1 MDSIDEQKK
10 TLTEKCKTLIAS
22 GKVDPNVLIRNARE
36 NPAAQ
41 KIIKNC
47 IADGTINPEN
57 YPELAGFEMGNEKS
71 GEMILA
77 KKVLDEN
84 GVAKYVPEVTDLS
97 KQIGPK
103 IVYDPND

>member
-1 MDSIDEQKK
+1 MPPA
-10 TLTEKCKTLIAS
+10 LPALIAS

-41 KIIKNC
+41 KIIKDC

-57 YPELAGFEMGNEKS
+57 YPELNGFEMGNDKS
-71 GEMILA
+71 GEMVMA
-77 KKVLDEN
+77 KKIIGED
-84 GVAKYVPEVTDLS
+84 GIAKYIPEVTDLT
-97 KQIGPK
+97 KQMGPK